1 MDMRYLAR
9 SLLCFVA
16 MTTPLFASVA
26 SRFLEP
32 LTHPWTILGGGL
44 FAGGVAGVGVL
55 GDGLRLA
62 WRLLH
67 LLLLL

>member
-1 MDMRYLAR
+1 MPTPHLAN
-9 SLLCFVA
+9 
-16 MTTPLFASVA
+16 VA

-32 LTHPWTILGGGL
+32 LTHPWAVVGGGLLGGGAASL
-44 FAGGVAGVGVL
+44 GVL

-67 LLLLL
+67 LLLVL

>member
-1 MDMRYLAR
+1 
-9 SLLCFVA
+9 LLCIVA
-16 MTTPLFASVA
+16 MTTPLLANVA
-26 SRFLEP
+26 SRFLDP
-32 LTHPWTILGGGL
+32 LTHPWAIVGGGL
-44 FAGGVAGVGVL
+44 FAGGAAGVGVL